1 MSEINDFP
9 EVDNAQERIKELA
22 MTLDGISYQVAE
34 LLRIKESLEQKL
46 CAMLGHGE
54 DGSKTYTVER
64 YKVTVK
70 TGWIYTL
77 NKEEF
82 AVIGERLPKCFNPV
96 KQRVSYDLDKSI
108 IRECEKYGSS
118 DDLNLLAQLISKK
131 PSKLSIKVSAAS

>member
-1 MSEINDFP
+1 MNDFP
-9 EVDNAQERIKELA
+9 EIADNKQERIKELA
-22 MTLDGISYQVAE
+22 MTLDGIGYQVAE
-34 LLRIKESLEQKL
+34 LLRIKESLEAKL
-46 CAMLGHGE
+46 CGLLEHGD
-54 DGSKTYTVER
+54 DGSKSYTVDR

-108 IRECEKYGSS
+108 IRECEKYGSV

>member
-1 MSEINDFP
+1 MSTTNDFP
-9 EVDNAQERIKELA
+9 EVDNKQERIKELA

-34 LLRIKESLEQKL
+34 LLRIKESLEAKL
-46 CAMLGHGE
+46 CAMLDHGD
-54 DGSKTYTVER
+54 DGSKTYTVDR

-96 KQRVSYDLDKSI
+96 KQRVSFDLDKSI
-108 IRECEKYGSS
+108 IRECEKYGSV
-118 DDLNLLAQLISKK
+118 DDLNLLSQLISKK
-131 PSKLSIKVSAAS
+131 PSKLNIKVSAAS

>member
-1 MSEINDFP
+1 MNDFP
-9 EVDNAQERIKELA
+9 EVDNKQERIKELA

-34 LLRIKESLEQKL
+34 LLRIKESLEAKL
-46 CAMLGHGE
+46 CTMWDHGD
-54 DGSKTYTVER
+54 DGSKTYTVDR

-96 KQRVSYDLDKSI
+96 KQRISFDLDKSI
-108 IRECEKYGSS
+108 IRECEKYGSV
-118 DDLNLLAQLISKK
+118 DDLNLLSQLISKK